1 MPETEFRYAPLV
13 TPQAGSP
20 HFEGRVMVYGAVGR
34 GPHGPEV
41 FLPGSFGNVEQ
52 ASLVLNVQHDRGR
65 PLAKSPHTMRF
76 IDTQSMLSM
85 VASPP
90 DTAEARDAK
99 LLVQAKILTGLSI
112 EFNCKQQEM
121 RDGLRVISK
130 AELVGVGLVDEPA
143 YVTSTV
149 EARRQ
154 EHRALMGRSLR
165 AYLPTQ
171 KKLSCECSGRD
182 CHFASFAKDSVQK
195 ALDNAFKR
203 YAAEGDDLVASL
215 HSYDQPIA
223 SASRGSIRR
232 AGKESVDIDMP
243 ADQSGRALLEAHESA
258 GVIVRPYLDASKSIG
273 VRDGDIMVYSEL
285 EIRSLIITSTDKR
298 QGWPVPELFSTPS
311 RLVKEK
317 RSRWQ
322 RGGRRVCL

>member
-1 MPETEFRYAPLV
+1 M
-13 TPQAGSP
+13 
-20 HFEGRVMVYGAVGR
+20 
-34 GPHGPEV
+34 
-41 FLPGSFGNVEQ
+41 
-52 ASLVLNVQHDRGR
+52 
-65 PLAKSPHTMRF
+65 
-76 IDTQSMLSM
+76 
-85 VASPP
+85 
-90 DTAEARDAK
+90 
-99 LLVQAKILTGLSI
+99 QAKILTGLSI

>member
-1 MPETEFRYAPLV
+1 
-13 TPQAGSP
+13 
-20 HFEGRVMVYGAVGR
+20 MVYGSVGQ

-65 PLAKSPHTMRF
+65 PLAKSPGTMRF
-76 IDTQSMLSM
+76 VDTASMLSM

-99 LLVQAKILTGLSI
+99 LLVQAEILTGLSI
-112 EFNCKQQEM
+112 EFHAIEQEH
-121 RDGLRVISK
+121 RDGLRIIRK
-130 AELVGVGLVDEPA
+130 AQLTGVGLVDEPA

-165 AYLPTQ
+165 AHLPTG

-215 HSYDQPIA
+215 HSYDRPIA
-223 SASRGSIRR
+223 SVSRGSIRR
-232 AGKESVDIDMP
+232 AGKESVDIDLP
-243 ADQSGRALLEAHESA
+243 SDPIGHELLAANESA
-258 GVIVRPYLDASKSIG
+258 GVIVRPYLDAGKSIG
-273 VRDGDIMVYSEL
+273 VRADDVMEYSTL
-285 EIRSLIITSTDKR
+285 EIRSLIVTSTDKR
-298 QGWPVPELFSTPS
+298 QGWPVPEILQTPAQ
-311 RLVKEK
+311 LVKEK